1 MRVSSAVSTIL
12 GLALAFGALL
22 LGFILENGHVASLFL
37 LSPFIIVFGGTMG
50 AITISY
56 GISDTL
62 QALQAFFKSLSN
74 KNDPDP
80 EKLIEKISNMA
91 DVCRAQGLLQLQT
104 MLSDPDLGGENYL
117 MLKEGMILVTD
128 MKDTDSLRDVLEADI
143 RSYTAK
149 KQMEIEVFEGAGGFS
164 PTLGIIGT
172 VMGLVQVLS
181 NMSDAEQLTAA
192 IAVAF
197 IATLYG
203 VIFANIL
210 FLPAANHLK
219 QCLKRQQIFREMI
232 IDGVCL
238 LAGGETS
245 RNIANKLALYYHAF
259 PGGEKKYKA
268 GIEN

>member
-1 MRVSSAVSTIL
+1 MKVSSGVSTFL
-12 GLALAFGALL
+12 GLILAFGALI
-22 LGFILENGHVASLFL
+22 LGFVLEKGHVASLFL
-37 LSPFIIVFGGTMG
+37 LSPFVIVFGGTMG
-50 AITISY
+50 AVLISN
-56 GISDTL
+56 GVSDSV
-62 QALQAFFKSLSN
+62 QAVRAFFGSLSK
-74 KNDPDP
+74 KNEPDP
-80 EKLIEKISNMA
+80 EKLIAKISNMA
-91 DVCRAQGLLQLQT
+91 NVCRAQGLLQLQS
-104 MLSDPDLGGENYL
+104 MLSDPELEGENYL

-128 MKDTDSLRDVLEADI
+128 MKDMDSLRDVLEADI
-143 RSYTAK
+143 RSYSAK
-149 KQMEIEVFEGAGGFS
+149 KQMEIDVFEGAGGFS

-203 VIFANIL
+203 VVFANVL
-210 FLPAANHLK
+210 YLPMANHLK

-238 LAGGETS
+238 LASGETS
-245 RNIANKLALYYHAF
+245 RNIANKLSLYYHAF
-259 PGGEKKYKA
+259 PDGEKKYKA